1 MLERE
6 VEKYLK
12 TEVEK
17 CGAVC
22 LKFNSPGVRGVP
34 DRVIIKEGDEV
45 IFVELK
51 RKGGV
56 LSPLQKKVI
65 KEMRDRGAQVYV
77 LEGMDQVEAFLD
89 EVIR

>member
-1 MLERE
+1 MLERK
-6 VEKYLK
+6 VEKHLK
-12 TEVEK
+12 DEVEK
-17 CGAVC
+17 CGGLC
-22 LKFNSPGVRGVP
+22 LKWASPGVRGVP

-51 RKGGV
+51 REGGV
-56 LSPLQKKVI
+56 ISPLQKKMI
-65 KEMRDRGAQVYV
+65 KEMRERGAQVYV